1 MSAQA
6 YYVDVKV
13 PIILLGSLVRHVV
26 LTPEKERGHYT
37 AHVREINEPLIE
49 AMINEA
55 LTEDS
60 PRKKNKQNH
69 TPTPRPAAKFVLDYK
84 DKALSSVKE
93 FGELHSVLDYFPR
106 GATKKLQNE
115 QRLRVRHEYVSD
127 KIRGSGDTA
136 ESADDDSFLDDW
148 FFKERGPGAKSGK
161 EKSDGPEGN
170 ASSADDSEDNRQIM
184 VVYDHDSRFRGLL
197 SRVQQD
203 EKKKKKFRT
212 ISKACKGG
220 VILAINDHE
229 TNREQLTAK
238 SADGSALTW
247 FRDAVDLCFHEELRS
262 KTVVIVAA
270 DALRKCGER
279 IMERGAVESSV
290 NDVLMLIQSTGF
302 HLEEFCKKC
311 SHLVIV
317 FRETGALHI
326 DFDEKHGFVTYGPN
340 CDRHAQMH
348 PGAYGRA
355 PGRFATMVISVVRE
369 LCWAAVNAG
378 GKLDVDGAIC
388 MAIAAYSYHYD
399 AGFLL
404 NAPKGSP
411 FDDYANILSAGRRA
425 ELFEA
430 FQKGKEEYL
439 LASVEFKLEQQ
450 NPPKW
455 NRVNEFKQDEFVS
468 KLIEIVQKGIE
479 APLRKSWTPAW
490 APNFK
495 PKSAIRVPFS
505 QYGLLTLVDPVEI
518 ERFSSLAK
526 LIDKYLWTPSWTKPL
541 SIAVFGAPGAGKSF
555 AVKQIIQRVSPD
567 RKTEPL
573 IFNLA
578 QFAST
583 DQLTEAFHKVQDS
596 ALKAQEVP
604 LVVFDE
610 FDSDLNR
617 APLGWLKYFLAPMQ
631 DGEFRGKDA
640 DYRVGRAIFLFA
652 GGTSQRFDD
661 FKMSL
666 GGHGESHD
674 AEAEDRS
681 HESLP
686 SDRAKQAKLPDFI
699 SRLRGHLDVA
709 GINPP
714 KGGSLKSTED
724 NRMILMRRA
733 ILLRSALVQH
743 AGEIFRKVD
752 SKVSFA
758 NINEDLILA
767 FLYAHNY
774 VHGSRSM
781 EAIVQMSR
789 FIDGHFVPTSLPTRE
804 LLETHV
810 DFPSF
815 MSRIRG
821 WHYDQDF
828 I

>member
-1 MSAQA
+1 
-6 YYVDVKV
+6 
-13 PIILLGSLVRHVV
+13 
-26 LTPEKERGHYT
+26 
-37 AHVREINEPLIE
+37 
-49 AMINEA
+49 
-55 LTEDS
+55 
-60 PRKKNKQNH
+60 
-69 TPTPRPAAKFVLDYK
+69 
-84 DKALSSVKE
+84 
-93 FGELHSVLDYFPR
+93 
-106 GATKKLQNE
+106 
-115 QRLRVRHEYVSD
+115 
-127 KIRGSGDTA
+127 
-136 ESADDDSFLDDW
+136 
-148 FFKERGPGAKSGK
+148 
-161 EKSDGPEGN
+161 
-170 ASSADDSEDNRQIM
+170 
-184 VVYDHDSRFRGLL
+184 
-197 SRVQQD
+197 
-203 EKKKKKFRT
+203 
-212 ISKACKGG
+212 
-220 VILAINDHE
+220 
-229 TNREQLTAK
+229 
-238 SADGSALTW
+238 
-247 FRDAVDLCFHEELRS
+247 
-262 KTVVIVAA
+262 
-270 DALRKCGER
+270 
-279 IMERGAVESSV
+279 MERGAVESSV
-290 NDVLMLIQSTGF
+290 NDVLMLVRSAGF
-302 HLEEFCKKC
+302 HLKEFRKKC
-311 SHLVIV
+311 RHLVIV

-348 PGAYGRA
+348 SGAYGRV
-355 PGRFATMVISVVRE
+355 PGKFATIVISVVRE
-369 LCWAAVNAG
+369 LCWAAVKSRGN
-378 GKLDVDGAIC
+378 LDVDGAIR
-388 MAIAAYSYHYD
+388 MAVAAYNYHYD

-404 NAPKGSP
+404 KAPKGSP
-411 FDDYANILSAGRRA
+411 FDDYANILGASRRT
-425 ELFEA
+425 ELFDA
-430 FQKGKEEYL
+430 FRKGKEEYL
-439 LASVEFKLEQQ
+439 LASVKFAHEQQ
-450 NPPKW
+450 NVQKW
-455 NRVNEFKQDEFVS
+455 NRVNEFEQDEFVG

-479 APLRKSWTPAW
+479 APLRKNWTPKW
-490 APNFK
+490 ELNFK
-495 PKSAIRVPFS
+495 PTSAIRVPFS
-505 QYGLLTLVDPVEI
+505 QYGQLALVDPVEI

-526 LIDKYLWTPSWTKPL
+526 LLDKYLSTPSWTKPL

-596 ALKAQEVP
+596 ALKALEVP

-652 GGTSQRFDD
+652 GGTSQRFND

-666 GGHGESHD
+666 SENSDSHD
-674 AEAEDRS
+674 ADAEDRS

-686 SDRAKQAKLPDFI
+686 SDRAKQAKLPDFV

-714 KGGSLKSTED
+714 KGGSLKSSED